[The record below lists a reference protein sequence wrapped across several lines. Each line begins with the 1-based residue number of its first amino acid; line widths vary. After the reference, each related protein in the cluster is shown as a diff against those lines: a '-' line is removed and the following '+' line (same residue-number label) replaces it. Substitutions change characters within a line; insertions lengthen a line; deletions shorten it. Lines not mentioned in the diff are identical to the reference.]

1 MVTFAEEI
9 LSRASGGGEAVGAG
23 SIVNANVDYAMSH
36 DNAALVIKKFRA
48 IGKEKVW
55 DSGKIVIILDH
66 RTPANT
72 IKTAEGHRS
81 IREFVKEQ
89 GIKNFYDINRGI
101 CHQVM
106 IEEGFASP
114 GKLIVGTDSHTT
126 SYGAVGAFSTGIGAT
141 EMAAVWA
148 TGKIWLRVPES
159 YKININGELPE
170 GVFSKD
176 VILHIIKHL
185 RSDGANYRACEFYG
199 TVEKMSPSSRIV
211 ISNMSMEMGAKAA
224 VFPSREYDGPYERE
238 FEFDISNLP
247 PQVACPHTVDN
258 VRDVGEVQG
267 KKINQAVLGSCTN
280 GRLEDLRIAASM
292 LEGRKV
298 ADGVRMLVF
307 PASINIYK
315 DALREGLLE
324 TFVEAGALVLNPG
337 CGPCLGAHEG
347 ILAAGEVA
355 IASTNRNFRG
365 RMGSRD
371 SEVYL
376 ASPATV
382 TASALKGEITDPRTI
397 S

>member
-1 MVTFAEEI
+1 MVTVAEEI
-9 LSRASGGGEAVGAG
+9 LARASGMEEVKPGD
-23 SIVNANVDYAMSH
+23 IVNANVDYAMSH
-36 DNAALVIKKFRA
+36 DNAALVIKKFKQ
-48 IGKEKVW
+48 IGKERVW
-55 DSGKIVIILDH
+55 DNEKIVIILDH

-106 IEEGFASP
+106 IEEGFAST

-159 YKININGELPE
+159 YKIVIEGELPE
-170 GVFSKD
+170 MVFSKD
-176 VILHIIKHL
+176 IILNIIKHL

-199 TVEKMSPSSRIV
+199 TVENMSLASKIV

-224 VFPSREYDGPYERE
+224 IFPSEKYDGPYEKE
-238 FEFDISNLP
+238 FEFDVSGLS
-247 PQVACPHTVDN
+247 PQIACPHTVDN
-258 VRDVGEVQG
+258 VKDVEEVEG

-292 LEGRKV
+292 MEGRKV
-298 ADGVRMLVF
+298 AEGVRMLVF
-307 PASINIYK
+307 PASINVYK
-315 DALREGLLE
+315 DALKEGLIE

-382 TASALKGEITDPRTI
+382 AASALKGEIADPRKV
-397 S
+397 

>member
-1 MVTFAEEI
+1 MVTFAEET
-9 LSRASGGGEAVGAG
+9 LSRASGEEARAG
-23 SIVNANVDYAMSH
+23 NIVNANVDYAMSH
-36 DNAALVIKKFRA
+36 DNAALVIKKFRE
-48 IGKEKVW
+48 IGKDTVW
-55 DSGKIVIILDH
+55 DSGKIIIILDH

-72 IKTAEGHRS
+72 IKTAEGHHS

-89 GIKNFYDINRGI
+89 GINNFYDINRGI

-114 GKLIVGTDSHTT
+114 GRLMVGTDSHTT
-126 SYGAVGAFSTGIGAT
+126 SYGAAGAFSTGIGAT

-148 TGKIWLRVPES
+148 TGKIWLKVPES
-159 YKININGELPE
+159 YRVVIEGDLPE
-170 GVFSKD
+170 MVFSKD
-176 VILHIIKHL
+176 IILNVIRHL
-185 RSDGANYRACEFYG
+185 RSDGANYKACEFYG
-199 TVEKMSPSSRIV
+199 TVEKMSTSSKIV

-224 VFPSREYDGPYERE
+224 VFPPREYDGPYEKE
-238 FEFDISNLP
+238 FEFDISNLS

-258 VRDVGEVQG
+258 VKDIREVQG

-280 GRLEDLRIAASM
+280 GRLEDLRIAASII
-292 LEGRKV
+292 EDRKV
-298 ADGVRMLVF
+298 AEGTRMLVF

-315 DALREGLLE
+315 DALKEGLLE
-324 TFVEAGALVLNPG
+324 AFIEAGALVLNPG

-382 TASALKGEITDPRTI
+382 AASALKGEITDPRRLV
-397 S
+397 

>member
-1 MVTFAEEI
+1 MVTVAEEI
-9 LSRASGGGEAVGAG
+9 LARASGTEEVKPGD
-23 SIVNANVDYAMSH
+23 IVNANVDYAMSH
-36 DNAALVIKKFRA
+36 DNAALVIKKFKQ

-55 DSGKIVIILDH
+55 NNEKIVIILDH

-114 GKLIVGTDSHTT
+114 GRLIVGTDSHTT
-126 SYGAVGAFSTGIGAT
+126 SYGAVGAFSAGIGAT
-141 EMAAVWA
+141 VAAVWA

-159 YKININGELPE
+159 YKIVIEGELPE
-170 GVFSKD
+170 MVFSKD
-176 VILHIIKHL
+176 IILNVIKHL
-185 RSDGANYRACEFYG
+185 RSDGANYKACEFYG
-199 TVEKMSPSSRIV
+199 TVENMSQSSKIV

-224 VFPSREYDGPYERE
+224 IFPSKEYDGPYEKE
-238 FEFDISNLP
+238 FEFDISDLP
-247 PQVACPHTVDN
+247 PQIACPHTVDN
-258 VRDVGEVQG
+258 VRDIGEVEG

-280 GRLEDLRIAASM
+280 GRLEDLRIAASII
-292 LEGRKV
+292 EGRKV
-298 ADGVRMLVF
+298 AEGVRMLVF
-307 PASINIYK
+307 PASINVYK
-315 DALREGLLE
+315 DALKEGLIE

-382 TASALKGEITDPRTI
+382 AASALKGEIADPRKLA
-397 S
+397 